1 MSSRVKVVVTGA
13 AGQIAYSLIP
23 RLVDGKT
30 FGNRTV
36 DLCLVEIP
44 QVVSKLEGLVME
56 LEDSY
61 FPHMGEV
68 TYTDNFEEASHDA
81 DWFLLV
87 GSIPRGIVYEGKKI
101 EERSDLLKINGGIF
115 VGQGKA
121 IGKNGKEDA
130 KILVVGNPANTNALI
145 GKNAAGKDSQLW
157 MAMTM
162 LDSSR
167 AKSVIS
173 KKTGTNIENVKNMI
187 IWGNHSPTMYPDF
200 ENIVANGSPGKDLI
214 DDMDWVNNEFL
225 PVVQQRGKAV
235 IDSRG
240 ASSATSAAKAALDT
254 VVACENPTA
263 SGDCFSA
270 AVISDG
276 SYDLP
281 EGIIC
286 GMPLMTTPEGKVE
299 IVRDIVLSDFAK
311 GKIKISTD
319 ELIDERAA
327 VEDLLSK

>member
-30 FGNRTV
+30 FGNKIV
-36 DLCLVEIP
+36 DLYLVEIP

-61 FPHMGEV
+61 FPQMGEV
-68 TYTDNFEEASHDA
+68 KYTDDFEEASHDA

-115 VGQGKA
+115 VSQGEA
-121 IGKNGKEDA
+121 IGKYGKENA

-173 KKTGTNIENVKNMI
+173 KKTGSNISDIKNMI
-187 IWGNHSPTMYPDF
+187 IWGNHSPTMYPDV
-200 ENIVANGSPGKDLI
+200 ENVLICDKAGSEVI
-214 DDMDWVNNEFL
+214 NDMDWVENTFL
-225 PVVQQRGKAV
+225 PTVQQRGKAV

-254 VVACENPTA
+254 IIACENPTEDGN
-263 SGDCFSA
+263 SFSA
-270 AVISDG
+270 AVASDG
-276 SYDLP
+276 AYGVP
-281 EGIIC
+281 EGLIC
-286 GMPLMTTPEGKVE
+286 GYPLFTLADGTVE
-299 IVRDIVLSDFAK
+299 IKRDQSLSEFAK
-311 GKIKISTD
+311 QKFQISID
-319 ELIDERAA
+319 ELESEREA
-327 VEDLLSK
+327 VKHLLK

>member
-23 RLVDGKT
+23 RLVDGNT
-30 FGNRTV
+30 FGDKIV

-61 FPHMGEV
+61 FPNMGEV
-68 TYTDNFEEASHDA
+68 TYTDNFEEASNNA

-115 VGQGKA
+115 VKQGEA
-121 IGKNGKEDA
+121 IGKNGKNDA

-145 GKNAAGKDSQLW
+145 GKNSAGKESQLW

-173 KKTGTNIENVKNMI
+173 KKTGANIKDVKNMI
-187 IWGNHSPTMYPDF
+187 IWGNHSPTMYPDL
-200 ENIVANGSPGKDLI
+200 ENVLIDGKHGKDVI
-214 DDMDWVNNEFL
+214 DDMRWVEDHFL
-225 PVVQQRGKAV
+225 PAVQQRGKAV

-254 VVACENPTA
+254 IIACENITEEGN
-263 SGDCFSA
+263 SFSA
-270 AVISDG
+270 AVASDGAYGVPEGLICGYPLITLSDG
-276 SYDLP
+276 S
-281 EGIIC
+281 
-286 GMPLMTTPEGKVE
+286 VE
-299 IVRDIVLSDFAK
+299 IKRDISMSEFAK
-311 GKIKISTD
+311 KKFQISID
-319 ELIDERAA
+319 ELESEREA
-327 VEDLLSK
+327 VKHLLK

>member
-1 MSSRVKVVVTGA
+1 MNSKVKVVVTGA

-23 RLVDGKT
+23 RLVDGRT
-30 FGNRTV
+30 FGDKIV

-44 QVVSKLEGLVME
+44 QVVSKLEGIVME

-61 FPHMGEV
+61 FPNMGNV
-68 TYTDNFEEASHDA
+68 TYTDNFAEASHDA

-115 VGQGKA
+115 VNQGES
-121 IGKNGKEDA
+121 IGKNGKDNA

-167 AKSVIS
+167 AKSVIA
-173 KKTGTNIENVKNMI
+173 KKTSSNINDVKNMI

-200 ENIVANGSPGKDLI
+200 ENVSINGKSASYVI
-214 DDMDWVNNEFL
+214 DDMSWVENDFL
-225 PVVQQRGKAV
+225 PTVQQRGKAV
-235 IDSRG
+235 IDARG

-254 VVACENPTA
+254 IIACENTTDD
-263 SGDCFSA
+263 GDCFSA
-270 AVISDG
+270 AIASDG
-276 SYDLP
+276 AYDVP
-281 EGIIC
+281 EGLIC
-286 GMPLMTTPEGKVE
+286 GYPLITLKDGSVE
-299 IVRDIVLSDFAK
+299 IKRDIVLSDFAK
-311 GKIKISTD
+311 KKFKISID
-319 ELIDERAA
+319 ELSSEREA
-327 VEDLLSK
+327 VKHLLK

>member
-30 FGNRTV
+30 FGNRIV

-167 AKSVIS
+167 AKSVLA
-173 KKTGTNIENVKNMI
+173 KKTNSNIDQVNNMI
-187 IWGNHSPTMYPDF
+187 IWGNHSPTMYPDV
-200 ENIVANGSPGKDLI
+200 ENATMNDESISSIIN
-214 DDMDWVNNEFL
+214 DMNWVENEFL
-225 PVVQQRGKAV
+225 PTVQQRGKAV
-235 IDSRG
+235 IDARG

-254 VVACENPTA
+254 VIACENATDVNN
-263 SGDCFSA
+263 SFSA
-270 AVISDG
+270 AVESDG
-276 SYDLP
+276 SYGVP
-281 EGIIC
+281 EGLIC
-286 GMPLMTTPEGKVE
+286 GFPLITDSDGNITIKQGLE
-299 IVRDIVLSDFAK
+299 LSEFAK
-311 GKIKISTD
+311 QKFQVSID
-319 ELIDERAA
+319 ELSSEREA
-327 VEDLLSK
+327 VKHLMK

>member
-1 MSSRVKVVVTGA
+1 MNSRVKVVVTGA

-30 FGNRTV
+30 FGDRIV

-68 TYTDNFEEASHDA
+68 TYTDNFEEASHGA

-115 VGQGKA
+115 VNQGKA
-121 IGKNGKEDA
+121 IGSNAKDDA

-145 GKNAAGKDSQLW
+145 GKNASGKDSQLW

-167 AKSVIS
+167 AKSVLA
-173 KKTGTNIENVKNMI
+173 KKTNVNVDQVSNMI
-187 IWGNHSPTMYPDF
+187 IWGNHSPTMYPDI
-200 ENIVANGSPGKDLI
+200 ENAVVNGESI
-214 DDMDWVNNEFL
+214 SSVINDMGWVENEFL
-225 PVVQQRGKAV
+225 PTVQQRGKAV
-235 IDSRG
+235 IDARG

-254 VVACENPTA
+254 VIACENPTD
-263 SGDCFSA
+263 SNDSFSA
-270 AVISDG
+270 AVESDG
-276 SYDLP
+276 SYGVP
-281 EGIIC
+281 EGLIC
-286 GMPLMTTPEGKVE
+286 GFPLSTDGNGVVTIKKGLE
-299 IVRDIVLSDFAK
+299 LSDFAK
-311 GKIKISTD
+311 QKFQVSID
-319 ELIDERAA
+319 ELISERQA
-327 VEDLLSK
+327 VEHLMK